1 MSNTPSLLELVARH
15 IIADDA
21 DKPAI
26 EEQIRS
32 IVDTAPPSDEAR
44 IRTAVRRILIKIG
57 CPCNLKGYDFLVDAV
72 SIVVADPKKIR
83 NIVKGLYT
91 DIGRPFGD
99 NASRVERCIRGTIEA
114 AFNNVTD
121 DYLYELFGNTVSAE
135 KGRPTTSQF
144 ISLVA
149 NEVRDGLK

>member
-15 IIADDA
+15 IIADDS

-26 EEQIRS
+26 EDQIRS

-72 SIVVADPKKIR
+72 SIVVANPKAIR

-149 NEVRDGLK
+149 NEVRDELK